1 VDFTNE
7 ELRRLRDCVQKQR
20 NTYAQHLRNNTSS
33 DFLTQEYAAVLSSY
47 IQNPGKQFRSLFFL
61 LTYLSLSE
69 KCPEGIFASAL
80 AVDLMQD
87 FILIHD
93 DLIDGAHTRRGE
105 LTVDKKIAQRNNTS
119 PINPRHAALI
129 MGDYLYASSL
139 DMFLEIEAPAEKKE
153 RALKKITQAAMK
165 TAQGQLKE
173 FSLQEKSWSD
183 ITANMIYEVYDLK
196 TGYYS
201 FCAPMTAGAALAG
214 RDEIFCSH
222 LEKAGLLLSRAF
234 QVCDDYHDLISPAHL
249 TGKSGIPDIHRG
261 VKTIPLLHVYN
272 SLDDRHK
279 KQFENT
285 HSPEHSNIQSM
296 LKTQFFST
304 ALSEYIKRENNQCIS
319 TAFSI
324 LTELLPESKQT
335 QALLYMCNQIFTTE
349 KTL

>member
-1 VDFTNE
+1 MDFTNE

-20 NTYAQHLRNNTSS
+20 NTYAQHLKNKTSP

-61 LTYLSLSE
+61 LTYFSLSE
-69 KCPEGIFASAL
+69 KHPEGIYASAL

-105 LTVDKKIAQRNNTS
+105 LTVDKKIARRNTKS
-119 PINPRHAALI
+119 RINPRHAALI

-139 DMFLEIEAPAEKKE
+139 DMFLEINAPSDTKE

-165 TAQGQLKE
+165 TARGQLKE
-173 FSLQEKSWSD
+173 FSLQEKSWSG
-183 ITANMIYEVYDLK
+183 ITANMIYDVYDLK

-201 FCAPMTAGAALAG
+201 FCAPMTAGATLAG
-214 RDEIFCSH
+214 RDEKFCRG

-234 QVCDDYHDLISPAHL
+234 QLCDDYNDLVSPAHL
-249 TGKSGIPDIHRG
+249 TGKSGIPDLHRG
-261 VKTIPLLHVYN
+261 VKTIPLLYVYQN
-272 SLDDRHK
+272 LSDPEKTH
-279 KQFENT
+279 FEK
-285 HSPEHSNIQSM
+285 SPWTAHTKIQST
-296 LKTQFFST
+296 LKTWISSP
-304 ALSEYIKRENNQCIS
+304 ALSEFIEKEKERCIS

-324 LTELLPESKQT
+324 LTKLLPENRET
-335 QALLYMCNQIFTTE
+335 QALFYICNQIFTPE